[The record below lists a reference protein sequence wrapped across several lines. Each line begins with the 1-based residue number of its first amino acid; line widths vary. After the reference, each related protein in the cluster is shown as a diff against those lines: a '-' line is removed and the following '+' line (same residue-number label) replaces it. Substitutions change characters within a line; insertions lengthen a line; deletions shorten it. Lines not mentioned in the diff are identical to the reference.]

1 MKRLLNV
8 FSIFVLTLAAFFAVF
23 MNVSCEV
30 GLGASVDTY
39 PPSLS
44 VEYPSG
50 DSLVIRDTFVMKGK
64 SNDETSIASVT
75 INFVPTESSTA
86 PASFSIT
93 YNANFEPRGTEWDC
107 TINNK
112 VNGEYEIPD
121 GEYKVTVLAT
131 DSAARSTTVTR
142 VYKIDNTAPLVVI
155 KRPANND
162 SYGRTLKITGD
173 ISDENTLGTLTFTPY
188 RKNGDVFEQVT
199 YNGSPVT
206 FTQNNVSGNGLEVI
220 VARWYDNPATED
232 ESRQNTFYRAMFASE
247 NVNDKK
253 EIYYTVKVNDTA
265 VSYTGNTPDETGN
278 VSEVFYIYDDIYA
291 DIYSDTSSDGVH
303 LGLTNKQLIQI
314 LNGNDTSTEALIAK
328 EKLHE
333 KQYLTAPVEDES
345 GDLTFPD
352 AVKFSISPNSSPSYT
367 VGGYEYKNEGSTQ
380 TSITNDGVMN
390 ITVTRGAD
398 QHSLKADTIRVA
410 MVEAT
415 LNNTT
420 KKLEEKSGVSEIVI
434 IEAPEKY
441 NDAGYTG
448 GKTPAYWN
456 SVREEAMKIGDNITI
471 NVKTGLLTAGAHYLV
486 KVEGR
491 DAENIP
497 VEPEGGKQFGF
508 IISQNSQPP
517 VVSIESSYAYSTE
530 TSSYSTAIANNSD
543 IPDAKIK
550 INGKVSV
557 ETKQASLDYKIT
569 VTDGSGTSSTAIYSK
584 EATIFDDTASGTNTK
599 WATSEK
605 EWSWTVPTEV
615 VNAIK
620 ALDNAASPSYT
631 KGLYLMTVAFDATS
645 SSGLSTANSMTRTFY
660 VDTSAPEITDVI
672 ISPVVTYDE
681 AIDSFEAD
689 KDYVNGIISI
699 KANVNDNHTV
709 METIY
714 SVKAGTQE
722 LQSGRL
728 TGNII
733 RINDLNTASQASY
746 DKKDLTV
753 EFTPVDKAGN
763 KGTKV
768 TKTVSIDQDT
778 DKPVIKLT
786 NADKTISS
794 SADVNKD
801 HNLFDL
807 VTNNKIL
814 GSVSDDDKL
823 DEISVQWKKADADD
837 STYAYL
843 YGFPKVTAKSTE
855 AITVQF
861 INKADNKKLSEGL
874 YKLKIVAKDEHDASG
889 SAEFYVAI
897 DDNDPSLTITSE
909 SNQFQTGTVT
919 VHGKVQ
925 DSSNKITVT
934 SPKNGVIGIYEVS
947 NVSASNATVTKKLTA
962 GGTPVTL
969 TKGTDFT
976 VSNSVVTINWEDSF
990 TCATGGETISYTAED
1005 KYGKTSEA
1013 QYSYKEDQ
1021 VAPVVSI
1028 TSPTAP
1034 VFLGST
1040 LTSFQKFT
1048 GTASDGTNG
1057 SGIASIEYKFGV
1069 PASDTI
1075 QLVGEN
1081 WAVVDASKAS
1091 VWLNS
1096 GWQTANG
1103 TESWNLNL
1111 DCSTGY
1117 ADGAYVWFRAVDVA
1131 GNKTAIGNIK
1141 SVSVTMDTD
1150 VPEITFIKVTSGGTE
1165 ISAVSNVYYVKS
1177 AELKITGKVAETYV
1191 PVSAGG
1197 VQQCLSVDNT
1207 DGTLNTTAIST
1218 GLDFTYTIAS
1228 SNLAKGQK
1236 SLRFTARDKA
1246 GQTSSEAITIFVDKD
1261 APNVEISSITPQVNA
1276 NGKENNVNGTIAIT
1290 GNASDDDKVSK
1301 TILYINDAPVTD
1313 SNGAVLSD
1321 YTTKVTKVNYSD
1333 GGTRFSYTV
1342 DTTKW
1347 TNGTDLTVMVETTDR
1362 SGNVSAEN
1370 VYDAASESSYNKKV
1384 LYIDQSTD
1392 VPTLSSSNMNL
1403 SLASSPSSEDGGNLY
1418 GMGSQTVYV
1427 TASDDDGVALFT
1439 YKIDTGAVTTLY
1451 TGSSTSVTKSI
1462 TFPNTLTGAHTITF
1476 VVKDINGKEYTPAA
1490 VNFAIDNDV
1499 PVISEIKIAGK
1510 TYEKDMFVPRQF
1522 IITGK
1527 SEDASG
1533 VALVTLEGVPSGT
1546 TSSGT
1551 TTWTSSEITETE
1563 GTKSVVVTA
1572 KDVYGRASTTTLEFK
1587 VDITSPVWKQTASGE
1602 DVPTTIKGGQK
1613 EITNTELASL
1623 TTPFWFN
1630 SDSITLSGKAYD
1642 ANGVAGYTLKVNGD
1656 SELTANGGGSYSIIA
1671 SYVQGANTAVLKAKD
1686 TAGNET
1692 SRTIN
1697 INVDTVAPEVEQ
1709 ASITVDG
1716 ASGSTLYIKSGS
1728 NVVVTVKAK
1737 DVTSGVSKILIGKTP
1752 SFAPANKIAEI
1763 DLSSVV
1769 ATANSKTGT
1778 VDISDACQLWAEG
1791 TNTIYIRAVDAAGL
1805 DSSET
1810 SITGLV
1816 VDKTAPAVE
1825 YTSHSTNE
1833 VVNKLVTLSGTY
1845 VEVNKAASPD
1855 AKLYYRENGTSSWTA
1870 SSKTVTVNSDG
1881 TWSVTDF
1888 NTQDSSITD
1897 GKSYDFQIRLK
1908 DAAGNETPATS
1919 SFLTLEVSQDSD
1931 RPVIKLNFA
1940 TDGHARLNSGIFAGT
1955 ISDDDGAVTSLEI
1968 QAVPQG
1974 EELDAANWVTLT
1986 VTGGSWEIS
1995 EDDKLSDDTY
2005 SLYFRV
2011 VDSKNA
2017 TFVTDG
2023 TDSLTVPYIQYS
2035 TSTAVCGPV
2044 SFSVDTTP
2052 PTLTLVDVSLTST
2065 TTAADTYSGASIQNN
2080 KVLGGVSYRYAKF
2093 KINASDSVS
2102 KGSDL
2107 SVKVSFADTDYTAE
2121 YNSSDKYYYTDRID
2135 LNGVESG
2142 IYQLTVTSSDQ
2153 ANMAKTF
2160 TKMVIIDNS
2169 APDTIKNVTPSATTE
2184 VTGDFTL
2191 SGLVQDDEDANS
2203 GLPASGTAMW
2213 YYIPKYS
2220 ERNTTGADA
2229 LAALGWTTENFTRSS
2244 VSWNL
2249 EFSNL
2254 AQTIGYDSSTENVG
2268 ENYRGYVVTGNSALY
2283 DIPVWFKVMD
2293 NAGNIGYIRD
2303 NVIHYNPNAD
2313 KPHVEITYPGES
2325 EKENGK
2331 IVMGGTARFQGTASD
2346 NEGIEGVYLQFDMDG
2361 NGTWENGSGV
2371 TGVQVNS
2378 SGKVYVGGD
2387 KTNVAVLIPN
2397 TSDYGFK
2404 AKGTLTWSSFIDLSG
2419 ITGANKKFK
2428 VRAIAVDSDSASPL
2442 VSAWTDVIEIDINN
2456 EIPQIED
2463 LYLVQYE
2470 EAAYTTFKQQIK
2482 YEEDVFISGSN
2493 WRLEGM
2499 AKHKDGIA
2507 SVTIDAA
2514 NTVTSQDSTDEN
2526 DKVQKVFQIPVNPE
2540 GKVSGSWS
2548 ATITATDKGSTPHP
2562 KMQVVSVNIDN
2573 LAPSFADGEDEDELV
2588 LYKDAYG
2595 IDANKLSSSVTIQ
2608 NSNGTYASISSRL
2621 VESGS
2626 GFAQAVFYFERT
2638 GSEHRVYNVMKN
2650 CGDDR
2655 TANKATVVASKTD
2668 GKVYINADGLPV
2680 LYKASVG
2687 RSSKTSI
2694 ELTTNDNIRS
2704 YGLVKIGGAYH
2715 KIAGVTATAVT
2726 LADEVDTK
2734 FNTNVEFVYGMVV
2747 DHSGESRDNSGTL
2760 KADDGDGMVESYS
2773 KSGSN
2778 YTWDVEIPSANIP
2791 DGPINVHVVLFDKAG
2806 NIKHGSVATRLTN
2819 NAPRITSVKL
2829 GTDLNG
2835 NGSYSNDEYEKFYA
2849 LQSHST
2855 SSGVDIWNLD
2865 TKKEMGTAKNWTAKN
2880 KLSVVPEF
2888 VGGTAPFKYVFTT
2901 SGASAVNLTAPVKTT
2916 DTSKKKGDLTV
2927 VSTDET
2933 TGAVTMN
2940 AIEISNTEIGTT
2952 GEGKDVTYQ
2961 FSFWD
2966 STEETTAGVN
2976 SSWTVLNA
2984 QVRQVLDDS
2993 NPPVGY
2999 IRPFY
3004 WNAENDN
3011 SLMDNSRNN
3020 GHIELEKDWETSGSM
3035 TGTTGEYDSDPKVS
3049 GKIVLRGLIYDDVR
3063 LKSLGV
3069 TFADFGTI
3077 TVSSFSDGAWSAYT
3091 DASSGKIPS
3100 ATVNTVSIGQS
3111 GHLARYEIVV
3121 DTSLISGKAGTDKA
3135 ITITVKDS
3143 KDNTFTSAATDGK
3156 TSDTVTA
3163 TYYANASQVKECKFY
3178 PTLADAKAET
3188 AGAAV
3193 TVDNPDM
3200 TLNKLEEAEEGTGFY
3215 KYTKHSRTGYYRVD
3229 VVPYITKLSTGIS
3242 ETAGDHFARSASGK
3256 YVVRGSYLT
3265 GKKGNWTE
3273 KTETVGL
3280 FGFNLEANSTNGNVK
3295 IGSTSG
3301 LKTTFVAETTKNG
3314 KVIPAHLTFPVG
3326 TATTSGKLSIT
3337 VNNVESLNN
3346 KNKNPALEAG
3356 ETAPTDNS
3364 TALYNSQANN
3374 KNNNRL
3380 TDDIDILVWGMN
3392 YFLDKTNITSPMLKM
3407 DDTGSYY
3414 MSYGN
3419 EVNYMYVNKDGTERS
3434 VDGSYNKFH
3443 NTNVIYDGNGNL
3455 YAVATNTDRVDD
3467 TSSRFAF
3474 YTPYA
3479 TTQSNNLPTSITAKN
3494 AEYQTPRNSKRHLEL
3509 AFNGKTGIYDI
3520 NRVKLPKLTS
3530 STNGARTYIA
3540 MSYYDSN
3547 NEINP
3552 VKFRYGYR
3560 EGQTISGGISGSIK
3574 AISQNPA
3581 TGQSNNPDTTDCSYK
3596 DYHIVASDEMTFKGG
3611 QYTATGILPVKN
3623 ASGVVTS
3630 YVGVVAWYDASAR
3643 RVCYSYNTAP
3653 GTPTAASNSQWQQH
3667 AVYLDGEYTGWYV
3680 DLAVDGNNG
3689 IHISYYDSAQGDLK
3703 YAYIPK
3709 YDGVTKDSEGA
3720 LVSGATVR
3728 IVDSYLS
3735 VGTNISINT
3744 RLEGENYVPY
3754 IYYYNAS
3761 SSQTSNSIKVAWRS
3775 DFSELRH
3782 GAVDDLYTGSW
3793 ESMTIPSA
3801 NIPVEATVCGG
3812 VPLNGDYSDSVVLG
3826 YMTDAFYEKAVL
3838 K

>member
-291 DIYSDTSSDGVH
+291 DIYSDTSSDGEH
-303 LGLTNKQLIQI
+303 LGLTNKKLIQI
-314 LNGNDTSTEALIAK
+314 LNGNDTSADALTAK
-328 EKLHE
+328 EKLLD
-333 KQYLTAPVEDES
+333 KQYLASPVEDES
-345 GDLTFPD
+345 GDLTFPA
-352 AVKFSISPNSSPSYT
+352 AVKFSISPNSSPTYT

-380 TSITNDGVMN
+380 TSITNNGVMN

-398 QHSLKADTIRVA
+398 QYSLKADTIRVV
-410 MVEAT
+410 MMSAT
-415 LNNTT
+415 LNTT
-420 KKLEEKSGVSEIVI
+420 TNKLVPNGAEDRVILEI
-434 IEAPEKY
+434 PD
-441 NDAGYTG
+441 NYTES
-448 GKTPAYWN
+448 TETYWN

-471 NVKTGLLTAGAHYLV
+471 NIKTGSLTAGKHYLV
-486 KVEGR
+486 NVVGE
-491 DAENIP
+491 DAEGNP

-530 TSSYSTAIANNSD
+530 TSPYSTAIANNSD

-557 ETKQASLDYKIT
+557 ETNQASLDYKIT

-584 EATIFDDTASGTNTK
+584 TGTIFDDTASGTNTQ

-733 RINDLNTASQASY
+733 RIYDLNTASQASY

-768 TKTVSIDQDT
+768 TKTVSINQDT

-814 GSVSDDDKL
+814 GSVSDDDML

-837 STYAYL
+837 STYADL

-947 NVSASNATVTKKLTA
+947 NVSASNATVTKKLTD

-1177 AELKITGKVAETYV
+1177 AELKIIGKVAETYV

-1207 DGTLNTTAIST
+1207 DGTLDTTAIST

-1321 YTTKVTKVNYSD
+1321 YTSKVTKVNYSD

-1347 TNGTDLTVMVETTDR
+1347 TNGTDLTVMAETTDR

-1490 VNFAIDNDV
+1490 INFAIDNDV

-1510 TYEKDMFVPRQF
+1510 TYEKDMFVPKQF

-1587 VDITSPVWKQTASGE
+1587 VDITPPEWKQTASGA

-1642 ANGVAGYTLKVNGD
+1642 TNGVAGYTLKVNED
-1656 SELTANGGGSYSIIA
+1656 PELTANGGGSYSIIA
-1671 SYVQGANTAVLKAKD
+1671 SYVQGPNTAVLKAKD

-1763 DLSSVV
+1763 DLSSVA
-1769 ATANSKTGT
+1769 ATANSKTGN
-1778 VDISDACQLWAEG
+1778 VNISDACQLWAEG

-1919 SFLTLEVSQDSD
+1919 SFLTLKVSQDSD

-2093 KINASDSVS
+2093 KINAADSVS

-2107 SVKVSFADTDYTAE
+2107 TVKVSFADTDYTAE
-2121 YNSSDKYYYTDRID
+2121 YNSSDKLYYTDRID
-2135 LNGVESG
+2135 LSGVESG

-2160 TKMVIIDNS
+2160 TKMVIIDNA

-2378 SGKVYVGGD
+2378 SGKVYAGGD

-2419 ITGANKKFK
+2419 IIGANKKFK

-2470 EAAYTTFKQQIK
+2470 ENTYATFRQQIK

-2655 TANKATVVASKTD
+2655 TANKSTVVASKTD

-2680 LYKASVG
+2680 LYKTSVG

-2747 DHSGESRDNSGTL
+2747 DHSGESRDNNGTL

-2849 LQSHST
+2849 LQNHST

-2901 SGASAVNLTAPVKTT
+2901 SGASAANLTAPVKTT

-2927 VSTDET
+2927 DSTDET

-2984 QVRQVLDDS
+2984 QVRQVLNDS
-2993 NPPVGY
+2993 NPPSGY
-2999 IRPFY
+2999 IRPFF
-3004 WNAENDN
+3004 WNAEDDN

-3077 TVSSFSDGAWSAYT
+3077 TVSSFSNGAWSAYT

-3188 AGAAV
+3188 ADAAV

-3229 VVPYITKLSTGIS
+3229 VVPYISKLYTAIS
-3242 ETAGDHFARSASGK
+3242 DSAGEKFARSALGRYSVNK
-3256 YVVRGSYLT
+3256 S
-3265 GKKGNWTE
+3265 
-3273 KTETVGL
+3273 ETFRL
-3280 FGFNLEANSTNGNVK
+3280 FGFNLNGASTTVTFTPD
-3295 IGSTSG
+3295 GSTTGVALDVSAPVTTD
-3301 LKTTFVAETTKNG
+3301 KTDKRILDKYGSHIKVSAAKMTKRG
-3314 KVIPAHLTFPVG
+3314 AL
-3326 TATTSGKLSIT
+3326 
-3337 VNNVESLNN
+3337 NVSVSNILSLNN
-3346 KNKNPALEAG
+3346 KNSEPDFSANDKK
-3356 ETAPTDNS
+3356 S
-3364 TALYNSQANN
+3364 YNSQANGVTN
-3374 KNNNRL
+3374 DRL
-3380 TDDIDILVWGMN
+3380 NDDVEVYLWTTGYFDSKMN
-3392 YFLDKTNITSPMLKM
+3392 TTNITSPMMKY
-3407 DDTGSYY
+3407 DDSGSYY
-3414 MSYGN
+3414 ISYGN
-3419 EVNYMYVNKDGTERS
+3419 GSSLFAIDKDNVSTDLEVC
-3434 VDGSYNKFH
+3434 YNKYH
-3443 NTNVIYDGNGNL
+3443 NTNVAFDSSGNFYG
-3455 YAVATNTDRVDD
+3455 VATNTDRVDTGRNNA
-3467 TSSRFAF
+3467 TSFTFFSRALGKMTEG
-3474 YTPYA
+3474 YTGR
-3479 TTQSNNLPTSITAKN
+3479 NNTYGSYGNYYNGTN
-3494 AEYQTPRNSKRHLEL
+3494 KRRLEL
-3509 AFNGKTGIYDI
+3509 SQYGGDNGTYNV
-3520 NRVKLPKLTS
+3520 NRVQRPKLTVS
-3530 STNGARTYIA
+3530 GSGTSAGVYMA
-3540 MSYYDSN
+3540 YYDASAGN
-3547 NEINP
+3547 
-3552 VKFRYGYR
+3552 VKFRYGTVT
-3560 EGQTISGGISGSIK
+3560 GADSMTGGIANNLKGNGTDTGNGASS
-3574 AISQNPA
+3574 A
-3581 TGQSNNPDTTDCSYK
+3581 TG
-3596 DYHIVASDEMTFKGG
+3596 YHLVASAGTTYKPGA
-3611 QYTATGILPVKN
+3611 YTAVGY
-3623 ASGVVTS
+3623 ASDGAA
-3630 YVGVVAWYDASAR
+3630 VVAWYDASER
-3643 RVCYSYNTAP
+3643 RLVYSYNKTP
-3653 GTPTAASNSQWQQH
+3653 GTAVTSTTNNTWQTN
-3667 AVYLDGEYTGWYV
+3667 AVVLDSDYAGWYV
-3680 DLAVDGNNG
+3680 DLVVVGKAVHIAYYTSGEGNLKYVY
-3689 IHISYYDSAQGDLK
+3689 IPEYDKVTKNAETGDLT
-3703 YAYIPK
+3703 
-3709 YDGVTKDSEGA
+3709 GN
-3720 LVSGATVR
+3720 ATVVT
-3728 IVDSYLS
+3728 VDSYLS
-3735 VGTNISINT
+3735 VGTNITINVRDSI
-3744 RLEGENYVPY
+3744 PY

-3761 SSQTSNSIKVAWRS
+3761 QNQTKTSVKVAWLATS
-3775 DFSELRH
+3775 LTDLAD
-3782 GAVDDLYTGSW
+3782 GAEDDKFTGKW
-3793 ESMTIPSA
+3793 ECMTVPSG
-3801 NIPVEATVCGG
+3801 NIPVDATVCGG
-3812 VPLNGDYSDSVVLG
+3812 VPTAADYADKVILG
-3826 YMTDAFYEKAVL
+3826 YMTDKYYEKAQL
-3838 K
+3838 Q

>member
-220 VARWYDNPATED
+220 VARWYDDPATED

-265 VSYTGNTPDETGN
+265 VSYTGDTPDETGN

-314 LNGNDTSTEALIAK
+314 LNGNDTSTDALTAK

-584 EATIFDDTASGTNTK
+584 TGTIFDDTASGTNTK

-786 NADKTISS
+786 NADKTIYS

-837 STYAYL
+837 STYACL

-897 DDNDPSLTITSE
+897 DDNYPSLTITSE

-1040 LTSFQKFT
+1040 LTSFQKFI

-1177 AELKITGKVAETYV
+1177 AELKIIGKVAETYV

-1207 DGTLNTTAIST
+1207 DGTLDTTAIST

-1261 APNVEISSITPQVNA
+1261 APDVEISSITPQVNA

-1347 TNGTDLTVMVETTDR
+1347 TDGTDLTVMVETTDR

-1919 SFLTLEVSQDSD
+1919 SFLTLKVSQDSD

-2927 VSTDET
+2927 ASTDET

-2984 QVRQVLDDS
+2984 QVRQVLNDS

-3004 WNAENDN
+3004 WNAEDDN

-3077 TVSSFSDGAWSAYT
+3077 TVSTFSNGAWSAYT

-3121 DTSLISGKAGTDKA
+3121 DTSQISGKAGTDKV

-3143 KDNTFTSAATDGK
+3143 KDNTFTSAAANGK

-3188 AGAAV
+3188 AGTAV

-3229 VVPYITKLSTGIS
+3229 VVPYVTGLVTSLSRSAGS
-3242 ETAGDHFARSASGK
+3242 EFARSAT
-3256 YVVRGSYLT
+3256 GSYVIRA
-3265 GKKGNWTE
+3265 GE
-3273 KTETVGL
+3273 RIQVQ
-3280 FGFNLEANSTNGNVK
+3280 GFNIGTNVAKLTVPGMSETTLANGKFATTDKTAVANTIV
-3295 IGSTSG
+3295 ITTAATSG
-3301 LKTTFVAETTKNG
+3301 SVVC
-3314 KVIPAHLTFPVG
+3314 KVG
-3326 TATTSGKLSIT
+3326 S
-3337 VNNVESLNN
+3337 VEALNN
-3346 KNKNPALEAG
+3346 KNKNPTFKAIDDDSVTSVE
-3356 ETAPTDNS
+3356 
-3364 TALYNSQANN
+3364 YNSMANGIT
-3374 KNNNRL
+3374 NNRL
-3380 TDDIDILVWGMN
+3380 NDNVMIKVWSLGS
-3392 YFLDKTNITSPMLKM
+3392 FLTSTKPIYSPVMKM
-3407 DDTGSYY
+3407 DSNSNAY
-3414 MSYGN
+3414 MAYGLGADQMMLREN
-3419 EVNYMYVNKDGTERS
+3419 ETDYI
-3434 VDGSYNKFH
+3434 VDYGYNKFV
-3443 NTNVIYDGNGNL
+3443 NTAVAFSSDGKAFGMGTCTDRIENYSASSVFYTWRTSDFTTTQSPKGREYTYNRASKYHLEKVYNSSTTIYD
-3455 YAVATNTDRVDD
+3455 TDRVQRP
-3467 TSSRFAF
+3467 SMEISG
-3474 YTPYA
+3474 
-3479 TTQSNNLPTSITAKN
+3479 
-3494 AEYQTPRNSKRHLEL
+3494 
-3509 AFNGKTGIYDI
+3509 GK
-3520 NRVKLPKLTS
+3520 
-3530 STNGARTYIA
+3530 NGAKVY
-3540 MSYYDSN
+3540 MSYYDKN
-3547 NEINP
+3547 NTITP
-3552 VKFRYGYR
+3552 VKFRYGQVNGTAQDRLTTTLGLQGVTSTYNSANTA
-3560 EGQTISGGISGSIK
+3560 ENNSPTGTGGSGK
-3574 AISQNPA
+3574 NF
-3581 TGQSNNPDTTDCSYK
+3581 
-3596 DYHIVASDEMTFKGG
+3596 HIVASTETNYKSGP
-3611 QYTATGILPVKN
+3611 YTAVGYTSTGT
-3623 ASGVVTS
+3623 A
-3630 YVGVVAWYDASAR
+3630 VVAWYDASRKA
-3643 RVCYSYNTAP
+3643 VVLSWNDAPQTAVV
-3653 GTPTAASNSQWQQH
+3653 GGVWQTN
-3667 AVYLDGEYTGWYV
+3667 AVVIDNDYAGWY
-3680 DLAVDGNNG
+3680 LNMCIDGSDG
-3689 IHISYYDSAQGDLK
+3689 IHIAYYNSSRGDLK
-3703 YAYIPK
+3703 YAYIED
-3709 YDGVTKDSEGA
+3709 YTEITKDDNGEA
-3720 LVSGATVR
+3720 LTGVDIVT
-3728 IVDSYLS
+3728 VDSYLS
-3735 VGTNISINT
+3735 VGTNITINT
-3744 RLEGENYVPY
+3744 RLESGNVVPY
-3754 IYYYNAS
+3754 IYYFNTS
-3761 SSQTSNSIKVAWRS
+3761 NNQTCNSIKVAWQN
-3775 DFSELRH
+3775 ETTLRN
-3782 GAVDDLYTGSW
+3782 GAVNDKFTGAW
-3793 ESMTIPSA
+3793 EVMTIPTA
-3801 NIPVEATVCGG
+3801 DIPTDTKVCGG
-3812 VPLNGDYSDSVVLG
+3812 VPTSGDYEDTVVLG
-3826 YMTDAFYEKAVL
+3826 YMTDVCYEKAVL

>member
-8 FSIFVLTLAAFFAVF
+8 FSISVITLAAFFAVF

-86 PASFSIT
+86 PSSFNKT
-93 YNANFEPRGTEWDC
+93 YSANFEPRGTEWDC

-220 VARWYDNPATED
+220 VARWYDDPATED

-265 VSYTGNTPDETGN
+265 VSYTGDTPDETGN

-314 LNGNDTSTEALIAK
+314 LNGNDTSTDALTAK

-434 IEAPEKY
+434 IEAPEEY

-491 DAENIP
+491 DAENIA

-517 VVSIESSYAYSTE
+517 VVSIESSYAYNTE

-550 INGKVSV
+550 IDGKVSV
-557 ETKQASLDYKIT
+557 ETKQASLDYKVT

-584 EATIFDDTASGTNTK
+584 TGTIFDDTASGTNIQ

-620 ALDNAASPSYT
+620 ALDNAVSPSYT

-814 GSVSDDDKL
+814 GSVSDDDML

-837 STYAYL
+837 STYANL

-947 NVSASNATVTKKLTA
+947 NVSASNATVTKKLTD

-969 TKGTDFT
+969 IKGTDFT

-1040 LTSFQKFT
+1040 LTSFQKFI

-1117 ADGAYVWFRAVDVA
+1117 ADGAYVWFRAVDIA

-1165 ISAVSNVYYVKS
+1165 ISPVSNVYYVKS

-1207 DGTLNTTAIST
+1207 DGTLDTTAIST

-1276 NGKENNVNGTIAIT
+1276 NGKENNVNGTITIT

-1321 YTTKVTKVNYSD
+1321 YTSKVTKVNYSD

-1342 DTTKW
+1342 VTTEW
-1347 TNGTDLTVMVETTDR
+1347 PDETDLTVMVETTDR

-1439 YKIDTGAVTTLY
+1439 YKIDTEDEAKTLF
-1451 TGSSTSVTKSI
+1451 TGSSTSVTRSI

-1476 VVKDINGKEYTPAA
+1476 VVKDINRNEYTPAA

-1527 SEDASG
+1527 SGDASG
-1533 VALVTLEGVPSGT
+1533 VASVTLEGVPSGT

-1563 GTKSVVVTA
+1563 GTKTVVVTA
-1572 KDVYGRASTTTLEFK
+1572 TDVYGRPSTTTLEFK
-1587 VDITSPVWKQTASGE
+1587 VDITSPVWKQTASGA

-1642 ANGVAGYTLKVNGD
+1642 ANGVAGYTLSVNGD
-1656 SELTANGGGSYSIIA
+1656 PELTANGGGSYSIIA

-1769 ATANSKTGT
+1769 ATANSKTGN
-1778 VDISDACQLWAEG
+1778 VDISAACQLWAEG

-1833 VVNKLVTLSGTY
+1833 KVNKLVTLSGTY

-1870 SSKTVTVNSDG
+1870 SSKTVTINSDG

-1908 DAAGNETPATS
+1908 DAAGNETPASS
-1919 SFLTLEVSQDSD
+1919 SFLTLKVSQDSD

-1974 EELDAANWVTLT
+1974 EELDADNWVTLT

-2044 SFSVDTTP
+2044 LFSVDTTP

-2107 SVKVSFADTDYTAE
+2107 SVKVTFADTDYTAE

-2135 LNGVESG
+2135 LYGVESG

-2160 TKMVIIDNS
+2160 TKMVIIDNA

-2203 GLPASGTAMW
+2203 GLPASGIAMW

-2220 ERNTTGADA
+2220 ERNTTGDDA

-2244 VSWNL
+2244 VSWTL

-2268 ENYRGYVVTGNSALY
+2268 ENYRGYVVAGNSALY

-2470 EAAYTTFKQQIK
+2470 ENTYTTFKQQIK

-2540 GKVSGSWS
+2540 GKASGSWS

-2927 VSTDET
+2927 DSTDET

-2984 QVRQVLDDS
+2984 QVRQVLNDS
-2993 NPPVGY
+2993 NPPSGY
-2999 IRPFY
+2999 IRPFF

-3063 LKSLGV
+3063 LGSLGV

-3077 TVSSFSDGAWSAYT
+3077 TVSSFANGAWSAYA
-3091 DASSGKIPS
+3091 DSSSGKIPS
-3100 ATVNTVSIGQS
+3100 ATVKTVSIGQN

-3121 DTSLISGKAGTDKA
+3121 DTSLISGSAGTDKA
-3135 ITITVKDS
+3135 ITLTVKDA
-3143 KDNTFTSAATDGK
+3143 KNNTFTSAAANGK
-3156 TSDTVTA
+3156 TSDEVTA
-3163 TYYANASQVKECKFY
+3163 TYYANAAQVKEGKFY
-3178 PTLADAKAET
+3178 TSLESAKAET
-3188 AGAAV
+3188 SSDCE
-3193 TVDNPDM
+3193 TVLNPDM
-3200 TLNKLEEAEEGTGFY
+3200 LLNKLEEAEEGTGYY
-3215 KYTKHSRTGYYRVD
+3215 KYEKHSRTGYYRVD
-3229 VVPYITKLSTGIS
+3229 VVPYITGFVTGIS
-3242 ETAGDHFARSASGK
+3242 RTAGSEFARSATGK
-3256 YVVRGSYLT
+3256 YILRAGERIQVQGFNIGTNTAKVTVPGM
-3265 GKKGNWTE
+3265 
-3273 KTETVGL
+3273 TETTLANGK
-3280 FGFNLEANSTNGNVK
+3280 LEESDTVNVANT
-3295 IGSTSG
+3295 IAITTAATSG
-3301 LKTTFVAETTKNG
+3301 SVTCK
-3314 KVIPAHLTFPVG
+3314 VG
-3326 TATTSGKLSIT
+3326 TILA
-3337 VNNVESLNN
+3337 LNN
-3346 KNKNPALEAG
+3346 LNKNPSFKALDDDTV
-3356 ETAPTDNS
+3356 TAVE
-3364 TALYNSQANN
+3364 YNCMANGVT
-3374 KNNNRL
+3374 NNRL
-3380 TDDIDILVWGMN
+3380 NDDVEIKVWDMG
-3392 YFLDKTNITSPMLKM
+3392 YFVSSTNITSPMMKM
-3407 DDTGSYY
+3407 DSASKYY

-3419 EVNYMYVNKDGTERS
+3419 GIQQMYVNVNGTTTS
-3434 VDGSYNKFH
+3434 VDFSYNKFH
-3443 NTNVIYDGNGNL
+3443 NTNVAFDSNGSV
-3455 YAVATNTDRVDD
+3455 YAVAMNTDRIHND
-3467 TSSRFAF
+3467 SSRFVF
-3474 YTPYA
+3474 YTPTGTNKTPTRVNSGTASYV
-3479 TTQSNNLPTSITAKN
+3479 QSSD
-3494 AEYQTPRNSKRHLEL
+3494 SKRHLEL
-3509 AFNGKTGIYDI
+3509 AYNKTNNEEYNI
-3520 NRVKLPKLTS
+3520 NRVKNSKIVTYYNG
-3530 STNGARTYIA
+3530 STTYVGIA
-3540 MSYYDSN
+3540 YFDAN
-3547 NEINP
+3547 NTISP
-3552 VKFRYGYR
+3552 VKFRYGTR
-3560 EGQTISGGISGSIK
+3560 NGSTFTGGIVGSIGNGVTSS
-3574 AISQNPA
+3574 ASTPSITMTESNNPTVTDSSYKGYHIVSSKNTGKQGGAHVACGFVPLTTTGDVYKGA
-3581 TGQSNNPDTTDCSYK
+3581 TGQ
-3596 DYHIVASDEMTFKGG
+3596 TFSKVV
-3611 QYTATGILPVKN
+3611 PVLC
-3623 ASGVVTS
+3623 
-3630 YVGVVAWYDASAR
+3630 WYDANVR
-3643 RVCYSYNTAP
+3643 KLVYSYNVNPDSAVVGGVWQT
-3653 GTPTAASNSQWQQH
+3653 NSIYIDS
-3667 AVYLDGEYTGWYV
+3667 VNYTGWYV
-3680 DLAVDGNNG
+3680 DMAVDNNGG
-3689 IHISYYDSAQGDLK
+3689 IHIAYYNSAKGDLK
-3703 YAYIPK
+3703 YAYLDS
-3709 YDGVTKDSEGA
+3709 YDDTEPEVVT
-3720 LVSGATVR
+3720 
-3728 IVDSYLS
+3728 VDSYLS
-3735 VGTNISINT
+3735 VGTNITINT
-3744 RLEGENYVPY
+3744 RLEDTKYVPY
-3754 IYYYNAS
+3754 INYYNAS
-3761 SSQTSNSIKVAWRS
+3761 ANQTSNSVKVAYRS
-3775 DFSELRH
+3775 DMSVLRD
-3782 GAVDDLYTGSW
+3782 GANTDKFTGAW
-3793 ESMTIPSA
+3793 EVMTIPTN

-3812 VPLNGDYSDSVVLG
+3812 VPTSGTYANSVVLG
-3826 YMTDAFYEKAVL
+3826 YMTDVCYEKAVL